1 MQPRSEPL
9 LWLQCLAL
17 GAIPLELLV
26 IRLVLAGADP
36 GPVPGVERFL
46 IWGVGVLAPTVALWR
61 RPADWGS
68 LLLVRQPLAS
78 RSSDQ
83 LRISA
88 SHSGL
93 SSRIAVVAAAVILLP
108 TLWWLDD
115 SAVLV
120 NEFSPVSGQSRLV
133 SLLLVSPLLAL
144 IVWQLQQLVQ
154 AAAVLVGSATT
165 IAAADSTFRAEAVAT
180 QRTSLGLQLLNLP
193 ALDWPEAQADPSTEG
208 IVEEADVDAPAVAE
222 DSQDQDKSETDP
234 SNNEIPD
241 ETIDAEPAEPETDD
255 GTENE
260 TTVQDST
267 DINRGIPEDSVE
279 TEANDTEQAV
289 EVADVDASASDG
301 VDRDID
307 ASETEIDQP
316 NNEIPDET
324 IDAAPAEPKTDDG
337 TENETT
343 VQDST
348 DINRGI
354 PEDSVET
361 EANDTEQAVEVADV
375 DASASDGVD
384 RDIDAS
390 ETEID
395 QPNNEIPDEAIDV
408 EPAEPETDDGPEN
421 KITEQESKDNTAKM
435 SVESADIEP
444 EELVLNNEDKEVSTE
459 SELDVDSAEDDSAED
474 AVEAEVDAAAN
485 ANPSASP
492 ESISTASTPVPVE
505 PEQPGEEEESTAL
518 DPEISQ
524 VDTVAGGST
533 EGHGEQAEPS
543 GGKESEP
550 EQSSEPP
557 PGSL

>member
-88 SHSGL
+88 SQSGL
-93 SSRIAVVAAAVILLP
+93 SSRIAVVVAAVILLP

-193 ALDWPEAQADPSTEG
+193 ALDWPEAQVDPSTEG

-222 DSQDQDKSETDP
+222 DSQDQDKGETDP

-241 ETIDAEPAEPETDD
+241 KTIDTDPAEPETND
-255 GTENE
+255 GAENKSTEQE
-260 TTVQDST
+260 ST
-267 DINRGIPEDSVE
+267 DINRGIHQDSVE
-279 TEANDTEQAV
+279 TEANDT
-289 EVADVDASASDG
+289 D
-301 VDRDID
+301 
-307 ASETEIDQP
+307 
-316 NNEIPDET
+316 
-324 IDAAPAEPKTDDG
+324 
-337 TENETT
+337 
-343 VQDST
+343 
-348 DINRGI
+348 
-354 PEDSVET
+354 
-361 EANDTEQAVEVADV
+361 QAVEVADV

-395 QPNNEIPDEAIDV
+395 QPNNEIPDEAIDA
-408 EPAEPETDDGPEN
+408 EPAEPETDDGAENETTVQDSTDINRGMPEDSD
-421 KITEQESKDNTAKM
+421 ELEA
-435 SVESADIEP
+435 
-444 EELVLNNEDKEVSTE
+444 EELK
-459 SELDVDSAEDDSAED
+459 LDNDDMNDSSNSALDIDSAEEEAAED
-474 AVEAEVDAAAN
+474 DVESEAGSEEN

-492 ESISTASTPVPVE
+492 ESVTTAAAPVPVE
-505 PEQPGEEEESTAL
+505 PEQPGEEEEGTAL

-524 VDTVAGGST
+524 FDTVASGST
-533 EGHGEQAEPS
+533 EGHREQAEPS

>member
-88 SHSGL
+88 SQSGL

-133 SLLLVSPLLAL
+133 TLLLVSPLLAL

-154 AAAVLVGSATT
+154 AAAVLVNSATT
-165 IAAADSTFRAEAVAT
+165 ITAADSTFRADAVTT
-180 QRTSLGLQLLNLP
+180 QRTSLGLQLLHLP
-193 ALDWPEAQADPSTEG
+193 ALDWPDPAPEITPEPAAGQNTEETLEKSDEPEAEATDQA
-208 IVEEADVDAPAVAE
+208 AE
-222 DSQDQDKSETDP
+222 T
-234 SNNEIPD
+234 PD
-241 ETIDAEPAEPETDD
+241 E
-255 GTENE
+255 
-260 TTVQDST
+260 
-267 DINRGIPEDSVE
+267 
-279 TEANDTEQAV
+279 
-289 EVADVDASASDG
+289 DASDDDTSAGD
-301 VDRDID
+301 DD
-307 ASETEIDQP
+307 AQHEDEFDQP
-316 NNEIPDET
+316 NNNDPVEP
-324 IDAAPAEPKTDDG
+324 IDSSPSEPQTDNS
-337 TENETT
+337 TENE
-343 VQDST
+343 
-348 DINRGI
+348 N
-354 PEDSVET
+354 
-361 EANDTEQAVEVADV
+361 
-375 DASASDGVD
+375 
-384 RDIDAS
+384 
-390 ETEID
+390 
-395 QPNNEIPDEAIDV
+395 
-408 EPAEPETDDGPEN
+408 
-421 KITEQESKDNTAKM
+421 TEQESTDTNPTM
-435 SVESADIEP
+435 SAESDELEA
-444 EELVLNNEDKEVSTE
+444 EELKLDNEDMGDSSNST
-459 SELDVDSAEDDSAED
+459 LDVDSAEDEAAEDVSAEND
-474 AVEAEVDAAAN
+474 VEGEADLAKN
-485 ANPSASP
+485 ANPSASS
-492 ESISTASTPVPVE
+492 ESVTTAAAPVPVE
-505 PEQPGEEEESTAL
+505 PEEPGEEEEGTAL

-524 VDTVAGGST
+524 VDTVASGST

-550 EQSSEPP
+550 EQSSDPP